1 MEIPS
6 DPYFPDLAYLRA
18 LSQADDQLQSCI
30 PSQLAEP
37 RPALSLGQT
46 LSNARIGTPLHAS
59 CAVQT
64 HGHRGGKLMAGAG
77 PELRGE
83 IPSREFGPSLG

>member
-18 LSQADDQLQSCI
+18 FSQADDQLQSCI

-46 LSNARIGTPLHAS
+46 L
-59 CAVQT
+59 
-64 HGHRGGKLMAGAG
+64 
-77 PELRGE
+77 
-83 IPSREFGPSLG
+83 